1 MTEYLKIMNVSKS
14 FGKFHALKQI
24 QTGIRKGE
32 FVCLL
37 GPSGCGKTTLLRI
50 LAGLESPDSGSVV
63 MNGKDITC
71 LPPAKRNFGVVF
83 QSYAL
88 FPNLTAY
95 ENIAYGLKGKGMT
108 KQDIRGKAEEMLD
121 MVGLEQARDRYP
133 AQLSGG
139 QQQRVAL
146 ARAIALSPEVLLL
159 DEPLSALDA
168 KVRHKLRQ
176 EICDLQ
182 RRLGITTV
190 MVTHDQE
197 EALTMADRI
206 IVMNHAEVIQ
216 VGTPEDIYDRPRTPF
231 VADFIGTTNF
241 IHHTGRRGER
251 SKNEGLVSIRPEN
264 IRIVS
269 RPMEGGVHVVLRF
282 VEFRGSFYRITVQT
296 VLEGQRV
303 DAGQTLRIDVPAEEF
318 RHLKLEEGDKLTV
331 VIPEENLIFLKED
344 QCELD
349 MAPLETAVSK

>member
-1 MTEYLKIMNVSKS
+1 MTDYLKINNVNKS
-14 FGKFHALKQI
+14 FGKFDALKQI
-24 QTGIRKGE
+24 QIGIQKGE

-50 LAGLESPDSGSVV
+50 LAGLESSDSGSVV
-63 MNGKDITC
+63 MNGKDITYVS
-71 LPPAKRNFGVVF
+71 PAKRNFGIVF

-95 ENIAYGLKGKGMT
+95 ENITYGLKGKGMA
-108 KQDIRGKAEEMLD
+108 KQDIHRKVEEMLE
-121 MVGLEQARDRYP
+121 MVGLSQARDRYP
-133 AQLSGG
+133 SQLSGG
-139 QQQRVAL
+139 QQQRIAL
-146 ARAIALSPEVLLL
+146 ARAIALSPDVLLL

-182 RRLGITTV
+182 KRLGITTV

-216 VGTPEDIYDRPRTPF
+216 IGTPEDIYDRPRTPF
-231 VADFIGTTNF
+231 VADFIGTMNF
-241 IHHTGRRGER
+241 IHQQADPRSER
-251 SKNEGLVSIRPEN
+251 KDECLLSVRPEH

-269 RPMEGGVHVVLRF
+269 KPMEGGIHVALKF
-282 VEFRGSFYRITVQT
+282 IEFRGSFYRITVQT
-296 VLEGQRV
+296 VLKSHRI
-303 DAGQTLRIDVPAEEF
+303 DAGQTLKIDVPVEEF
-318 RHLKLEEGDKLTV
+318 RHLRMDKGDKFTI
-331 VIPEENLIFLKED
+331 VIPEESLISFKD
-344 QCELD
+344 PVELD
-349 MAPLETAVSK
+349 MELLETAVSK